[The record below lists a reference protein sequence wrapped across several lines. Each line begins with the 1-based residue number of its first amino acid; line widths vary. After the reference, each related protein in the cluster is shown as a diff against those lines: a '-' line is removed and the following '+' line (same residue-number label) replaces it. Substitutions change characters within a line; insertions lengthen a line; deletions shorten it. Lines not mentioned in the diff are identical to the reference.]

1 MKYAKPTSQHY
12 SEKLFSQSNM
22 DWKKF
27 YILSRVVTVDNR
39 IRVFQYKLLN
49 SILFLK
55 KMFFKFGIVSR
66 SLCSFFNSEEE
77 TPSHVFHDY
86 THTQSLWNQLQTYI
100 SQNLV
105 IPCLTPQSAIFGFIH
120 TRQENRVI
128 INHLLFIFKF
138 NVYKSRD
145 LKTLNFL
152 RLKSDINKIRQIK
165 GNLCRN
171 QIQKQIKYL
180 KNGGN

>member
-77 TPSHVFHDY
+77 TPLHVFHDY

-100 SQNLV
+100 IQNLV
-105 IPCLTPQSAIFGFIH
+105 IPCLTPQSAMFGFIH
-120 TRQENRVI
+120 TQQESSVI

-152 RLKSDINKIRQIK
+152 RLKSNINKIRQIK
-165 GNLCRN
+165 ENLCRKKKK
-171 QIQKQIKYL
+171 KQIKYL